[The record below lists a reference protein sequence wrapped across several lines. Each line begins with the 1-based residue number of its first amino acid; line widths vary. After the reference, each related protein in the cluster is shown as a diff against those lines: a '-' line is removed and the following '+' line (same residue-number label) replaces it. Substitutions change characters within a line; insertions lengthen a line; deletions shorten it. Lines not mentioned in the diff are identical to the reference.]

1 VSLTA
6 TAVVTAV
13 LARAGGGNG
22 FSGGGLGRG
31 GGLGGGGFGGRGG
44 GGGFFFFGGGGLGG
58 GGGISV
64 LVVIFLAL
72 IIMGVVFRSRRGSSR
87 RWGRRGTDA
96 GSWAS
101 GPGDPSN
108 TSGGQSSG
116 GQSSGGQS
124 STASWAGDDRPA
136 IESVS
141 GDLFPGS
148 HPQASARNEVQAGL
162 DAIVAHDPAFNQ
174 EELVDQIQ
182 QTFFLVQQAWT
193 ERKPELSRR
202 VMADGLW
209 QQHRTQIQGYL
220 DNHTRNV
227 LDGLAVG
234 SVTIVGAHSD
244 QRYDTITSRIIA
256 TSADYVVDERGKV
269 KSGHKDLEPWEE
281 DWTFQRSSQATTPEH
296 GGTLAAKCPNCG
308 APLDLSLSGECRY
321 CKAPVSSGRYDWVL
335 ARISQVFA

>member
-1 VSLTA
+1 MLTA
-6 TAVVTAV
+6 TAVGAAV
-13 LARAGGGNG
+13 LGRAGGGNG
-22 FSGGGLGRG
+22 FSGGGLGRS
-31 GGLGGGGFGGRGG
+31 GGLGGGGLGRGG

-64 LVVIFLAL
+64 IVVLVLAFLIL
-72 IIMGVVFRSRRGSSR
+72 GVVFRSRRGSSR
-87 RWGRRGTDA
+87 RWGRGGTD
-96 GSWAS
+96 S
-101 GPGDPSN
+101 GTWTSKPEQPSDAPDRA
-108 TSGGQSSG
+108 
-116 GQSSGGQS
+116 S
-124 STASWAGDDRPA
+124 STTPWAGDDRPA

-148 HPQASARNEVQAGL
+148 HPESAARNQVQAGL
-162 DAIVAHDPAFNQ
+162 DAITAHDPAFNR
-174 EELVDQIQ
+174 EEFVDHVQ

-220 DNHTRNV
+220 DNHTHDV

-244 QRYDTITSRIIA
+244 QRYDTVTCRIIA

-269 KSGHKDLEPWEE
+269 VSGHRDLQPWEE
-281 DWTFQRSSQATTPEH
+281 DWTFQRSSQATTPQS
-296 GGTLAAKCPNCG
+296 GGTLAANCPNCG

-321 CKAPVSSGRYDWVL
+321 CKAPISSGRFDWVL